1 MPIFWSDS
9 WTMYNLKRVRWC
21 VDLIEMWE
29 VSSPWGQVNR
39 LGVGVMSHIIFMG
52 LGEAEVGA
60 LNSYEGKG
68 GASLKKGGQS
78 IPMEGVD
85 HSTIL
90 YELPT
95 YFSLFWY
102 KEFYDMHYI
111 RFLFV
116 KTS

>member
-1 MPIFWSDS
+1 
-9 WTMYNLKRVRWC
+9 MYNLKSVRWC
-21 VDLIEMWE
+21 VDLIETWE
-29 VSSPWGQVNR
+29 VSLPWGQVNR
-39 LGVGVMSHIIFMG
+39 LGVGVMPHIIFMG

-60 LNSYEGKG
+60 LNSYSEFNSRERWGKPQRR
-68 GASLKKGGQS
+68 GGQS

>member
-29 VSSPWGQVNR
+29 VSLPWGQVNR

-52 LGEAEVGA
+52 LGEPEVGA

-68 GASLKKGGQS
+68 GASLKKGAGNRS
-78 IPMEGVD
+78 
-85 HSTIL
+85 L
-90 YELPT
+90 WRELT
-95 YFSLFWY
+95 TQLFY
-102 KEFYDMHYI
+102 MNYLPISASFGIKSFMI
-111 RFLFV
+111 C
-116 KTS
+116 TT